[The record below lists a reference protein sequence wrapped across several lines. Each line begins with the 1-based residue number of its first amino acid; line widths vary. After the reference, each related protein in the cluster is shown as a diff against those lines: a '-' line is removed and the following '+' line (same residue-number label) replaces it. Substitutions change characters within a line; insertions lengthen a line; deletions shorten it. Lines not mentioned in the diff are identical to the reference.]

1 MEKENP
7 NPLVYTPAECQKL
20 LMCGKHT
27 IYEAIRQ
34 NRIPNIHLGRKILIP
49 RHTLMKWLEGGGTI
63 KGDDNVSNNKGVNV

>member
-7 NPLVYTPAECQKL
+7 DPLVYTPAECQKL

-34 NRIPNIHLGRKILIP
+34 NILPHIHLGKKILIP
-49 RHTLMKWLEGGGTI
+49 RHSLILWLESGGTI
-63 KGDDNVSNNKGVNV
+63 TGE